1 MIGLCASGHRN
12 RGHIRGH
19 SHDHNRRHN
28 RQLKLLAV
36 TN

>member
-1 MIGLCASGHRN
+1 MIGPCASGHRN
-12 RGHIRGH
+12 RGHNHRHI
-19 SHDHNRRHN
+19 RRHH